1 MLTRELCIGRG
12 ITSNSKRSKGMPCRF
27 KTFDCVTL
35 EQLFRLLRSDAIE
48 GDVMAD
54 LKVLTWE
61 DFNIDDWE
69 DNIPVV
75 GLTPLELESES
86 ESDSD
91 DEDDCY
97 DPWEDWEYDD
107 LDEFEDVDDDDLD
120 EFEDVDDVYLFVQ
133 ELLRD
138 ISSAKNWYTAKV
150 DLPVLDWEEFAA
162 DESCIGLTPFEGD
175 VRNLLEDYLPK
186 DD

>member
-1 MLTRELCIGRG
+1 
-12 ITSNSKRSKGMPCRF
+12 MPCRF

-69 DNIPVV
+69 DGNIPVV
-75 GLTPLELESES
+75 GLTPLELES
-86 ESDSD
+86 DSD

-97 DPWEDWEYDD
+97 DPWDD
-107 LDEFEDVDDDDLD
+107 PDEFEDA
-120 EFEDVDDVYLFVQ
+120 DDVYLFVQ